1 MTSGEFS
8 ERIVSMMQTLYR
20 ISHSQLSQ
28 RCDRDDA
35 VGECLLK
42 AWQKR
47 HQLRDERYMQT
58 WVVRILINECHNIQ
72 KKRSRTSPLDEI
84 PDSAAPA
91 DADYEL
97 RDALLGLD
105 ESLRL
110 PILLYYIEGYSVKE
124 VAKILRIAQG
134 TVKSRMSRGRQKL
147 KEVINW
153 EV

>member
-20 ISHSQLSQ
+20 ISCSQLSQ

-58 WVVRILINECHNIQ
+58 WVVRILINECHNIN
-72 KKRSRTSPLDEI
+72 KKRSRTSSLDEI

-91 DADYEL
+91 DADHEL